1 MLWRKIGRYR
11 IEMITELSQR
21 DFQLLAALETRALSG
36 VSIALLREAL
46 VADTACVLGDW
57 QESQLTG
64 YALLARLPFDAELQ
78 AIGVLPEQRGH
89 GIGGQLLKAV
99 FAVAAR
105 WQSERVL
112 LEVRES
118 NAAAIRLYQGAG
130 FQQDGYRRDYY
141 PAAEGA
147 AGRESALLMSR
158 SAQG

>member
-1 MLWRKIGRYR
+1 
-11 IEMITELSQR
+11 MITELSER
-21 DFQLLAALETRALSG
+21 HFQALAALETRALSG
-36 VSIALLREAL
+36 VSTALLKEAL
-46 VADTACVLGDW
+46 VVDAACVLGDW
-57 QESQLTG
+57 QENQLIG

-78 AIGVLPEQRGH
+78 AIGVRPEQRGQ
-89 GIGGQLLKAV
+89 GVGDRLLKAV
-99 FAVAAR
+99 LAVAAR

-118 NAAAIRLYQGAG
+118 NAAAIRLYKSAG

-158 SAQG
+158 PV